1 MGYGERVGGR
11 DAAKLKVV
19 GTLVVAKRYPP
30 VFSIFFDSETH
41 KGYSLKKLGS
51 FLLKK
56 NSIIF

>member
-30 VFSIFFDSETH
+30 VFSIFFDSETD
-41 KGYSLKKLGS
+41 KGYSLKKLEA
-51 FLLKK
+51 FC
-56 NSIIF
+56 